1 MYNRNSVLVKS
12 KQGGDDL
19 VSKIFDNNKP
29 IFMQIKEKIE
39 DQIVNNQLKEG
50 DQAPST
56 NQLVNFYK
64 INHATVSKGI
74 NLLVDAGILYK
85 KRGVGMFVADGAK
98 EKLIQK
104 RKDAFVD
111 DYIVRLVQEANKLGI
126 SEHEVFALFK
136 KVKGSEIE

>member
-1 MYNRNSVLVKS
+1 M
-12 KQGGDDL
+12 
-19 VSKIFDNNKP
+19 SKIFDSNKP

-56 NQLVNFYK
+56 NQLVHFYK